1 MPSGIVFL
9 HRHSQNTNA
18 AHRPF
23 CAGVLLDAKR
33 LITAGHCVSDTL
45 AVSGERSV
53 TVQCRDEPGSLL
65 LHEISGINVHNR
77 YDIAI
82 IVFKH
87 ASDCVPQHHT
97 LQISSQ
103 NARALYSLHVSAR
116 ERFEFEILQSSKEVT
131 YVQDHHACLD
141 EGMSGYPVFLDEN
154 KNTLSDT
161 KSRTLFALL
170 ISGTTD
176 CPSTQILLHVEQMSS
191 WISTHE
197 SPSISIGE
205 RF

>member
-9 HRHSQNTNA
+9 HRHNQKTNA

-23 CAGVLLDAKR
+23 CAGVLLDEKR
-33 LITAGHCVSDTL
+33 LLTAGHCVSGTL
-45 AVSGERSV
+45 VKSGDQSV
-53 TVQCRDEPGSLL
+53 TVQCRDEPGSLF

-82 IVFKH
+82 VVFKN
-87 ASDCVPQHHT
+87 ASNCVPKNHT

-103 NARALYSLHVSAR
+103 SAGALYSLHVTAR
-116 ERFEFEILQSSKEVT
+116 ERFEFEILESSKEVT
-131 YVQDHHACLD
+131 YVQDHHVCLD
-141 EGMSGYPVFLDEN
+141 EGMSGYPVFLDE
-154 KNTLSDT
+154 KTLSDT
-161 KSRTLFALL
+161 RNRTLFALL

-191 WISTHE
+191 WISTHK
-197 SPSISIGE
+197 SPSTSIGE